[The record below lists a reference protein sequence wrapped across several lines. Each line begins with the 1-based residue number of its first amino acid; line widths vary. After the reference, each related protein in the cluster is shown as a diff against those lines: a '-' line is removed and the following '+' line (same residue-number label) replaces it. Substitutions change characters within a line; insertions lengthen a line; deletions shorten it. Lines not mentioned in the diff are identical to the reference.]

1 MTFKKARE
9 EKKSIF
15 MELFKDLS
23 LDLSHIQTKR
33 VRKLKLRS
41 ILILEI
47 IKGQQHQI
55 SEIKTVIIIS

>member
-1 MTFKKARE
+1 
-9 EKKSIF
+9 

-47 IKGQQHQI
+47 IKGQ
-55 SEIKTVIIIS
+55 